1 MYADFKLTLAA
12 VRTNADMSQAQWA
25 SALGV
30 DKGTVYNWEKGK
42 GEPSASMLR
51 KISELS
57 GIPMDYIF
65 VPDKS
70 DKIGLAK

>member
-1 MYADFKLTLAA
+1 MFADFKLSLAA
-12 VRTNADMSQAQWA
+12 VRANADMSQAEWA
-25 SALGV
+25 NALGV

-57 GIPMDYIF
+57 GVPMDFIF

-70 DKIGLAK
+70 DKIGMES